1 MEYARTIEESKRYD
15 LVVCGGGPSGTTAAL
30 AAAENGLS
38 VLLVEGRAR
47 LGGTAT
53 SGLVSHWLGGR
64 TEGAEWVVGGIF
76 RSLAEEAAY
85 RGIAV
90 IPHLS
95 DETTYQP
102 YGWLPWFIH
111 GIPLDPHGVAR
122 LLDELIGN
130 AGIDLLLDT
139 QVVDAIVTGDRISKV
154 IIYNKSGHMAVPAEM
169 FIDSTG
175 DADVAARSGC
185 DYRKGRE
192 EDGLMTPVTLGFHVY
207 GVDHTELSRAI
218 NRDATPKFRE
228 KIEQLRLDGTWDFPY
243 DIFISVQLVDDT
255 TAMIN
260 TSRLVGIDG
269 TDGDSITDGY
279 VRGRRET
286 GELLEI
292 LREHFPGFKNAQIKE
307 VASMLG
313 VRETRRI
320 DGDFELTLDDLQN
333 DATFEDT
340 VGFSIYGWDLPDP
353 KKPSVQ
359 PLVDESRGRFENV
372 QEKALSTPIPYSIM
386 IPRPIENLICTGRSV
401 SVERDVLGPLRV
413 MAPAMAMGEAAGTAA
428 SIAVRDHAT
437 FAGVAP
443 NLLRTQLRSR
453 GCIVDRE
460 ALPKIYPRKD
470 P

>member
-1 MEYARTIEESKRYD
+1 MEYVRTIEETKRYD
-15 LVVCGGGPSGTTAAL
+15 LVVCGGGPSGTAAAL

-64 TEGAEWVVGGIF
+64 TEQAEWVVGGLF
-76 RSLAEEAAY
+76 RSIAEEAAE
-85 RGIAV
+85 RGVAV
-90 IPHLS
+90 IPRLTG
-95 DETTYQP
+95 EATYQP

-122 LLDELIGN
+122 LLDERIAA

-139 QVVDAIVTGDRISKV
+139 QVVDTVVTGDRISKV
-154 IIYNKSGHMAVPAEM
+154 VVYNKSGHSAVPAEL
-169 FIDSTG
+169 FVDSTG

-185 DYRKGRE
+185 AYRKGRE

-207 GVDHTELSRAI
+207 GVDHTELSRVI
-218 NRDATPKFRE
+218 NRDATPKFRT
-228 KIEQLRLDGTWDFPY
+228 KIEQLRADGIWTFPY
-243 DIFISVQLVDDT
+243 DVFVSIQLVDDT

-269 TDGDSITDGY
+269 TDATSMTEGY

-292 LREHFPGFKNAQIKE
+292 LREHFPGFKNARIKE

-320 DGDFELTLDDLQN
+320 DGAFELTLDDLQT
-333 DATFEDT
+333 DASFEDT

-353 KKPSVQ
+353 KNPSVQ
-359 PLVDESRGRFENV
+359 PLVDESKGRFENV
-372 QEKALSTPIPYSIM
+372 QKKALSTPIPYRVM
-386 IPRPIENLICTGRSV
+386 IPRPIENLICTGRCV

-428 SIAVRDHAT
+428 SLAIREHTIYAEVKPSA
-437 FAGVAP
+437 
-443 NLLRTQLRSR
+443 LRSQLRSR
-453 GCIVDRE
+453 GCIIDRE
-460 ALPKIYPRKD
+460 ALPEIQPRRD